1 MFQIAI
7 AAHSS
12 NPSEEMARKAEKF
25 VSAIKRNDVIILL
38 GGYWG
43 LMKVVADRALSEG
56 IPVVMVLP
64 MERDV
69 PVPEKVV
76 RIDSGSE
83 YRSRS
88 IPLIRSSDVVVALG
102 GGAGTI
108 IEILLGY
115 AMGKHTFV
123 LKGNGM
129 SSDNLEKAFPDFI
142 DERKVTKVM
151 YFDNVEEMAKEVLSS
166 MDHRKV
172 EERFG

>member
-12 NPSEEMARKAEKF
+12 IPSEEMSRKAERF
-25 VSAIKRNDVIILL
+25 ISAIKRKDIVIML

-43 LMKVVADRALSEG
+43 LMKVVADTALKEG

-64 MERDV
+64 IEKDV
-69 PVPEKVV
+69 PVPEDVI

-88 IPLIRSSDVVVALG
+88 IPLIRSADAVVALG

-108 IEILLGY
+108 IEVILGY
-115 AMGKHTFV
+115 AMGKPTFV

-129 SSDNLEKAFPDFI
+129 SSDNLEKAFPEFI

-166 MDHRKV
+166 IDHRKV